1 MRKSSETTRLL
12 GTPVV
17 PPVSKTY
24 HGLSLNPRGI
34 HRFTGPPRSQ
44 SSSKN
49 GNFLMSSQ
57 PLTSLSGLKSNVLA
71 LSSQNGVPVSGLKCQ
86 RTTSRTWASSCVLA
100 FLILSSRV
108 APLTGAGLPGV
119 SFTEAPGIAAREI
132 VASGGQAGTTNS
144 SIIEL
149 PADTDRAYSGGRR
162 QQSRRKQTFV
172 VLGFKKTSKPVAA
185 RENTLVAVQI
195 SRDRSETEQ

>member
-49 GNFLMSSQ
+49 GNFLMSSH

-71 LSSQNGVPVSGLKCQ
+71 FSSQNGVPVSGLKCQ
-86 RTTSRTWASSCVLA
+86 RTTSRTCASSWVFA
-100 FLILSSRV
+100 FLILSSSV
-108 APLTGAGLPGV
+108 TPETGAGLPGV
-119 SFTEAPGIAAREI
+119 SFTATPRGLCTRRNLFEI
-132 VASGGQAGTTNS
+132 DVG
-144 SIIEL
+144 L
-149 PADTDRAYSGGRR
+149 PV
-162 QQSRRKQTFV
+162 SRRGNV
-172 VLGFKKTSKPVAA
+172 RHLCGGNSIRAGN
-185 RENTLVAVQI
+185 RGL
-195 SRDRSETEQ
+195 